1 MNRLL
6 QYVALATL
14 TLAASTAMAGV
25 TFYEGE
31 DFRGQPFAANGTIPD
46 FRAHDFND
54 RAMSLIVEGA
64 PVEVCADINFGG
76 NCQVFKPGRYPALGV
91 WAHDISSVRP
101 AYYGREER
109 GYDQRDRDRR
119 VERDREERPFEYR
132 R

>member
-1 MNRLL
+1 LKRPL
-6 QYVALATL
+6 QYAAFATL
-14 TLAASTAMAGV
+14 TLAVSTAMAGV
-25 TFYEGE
+25 TFYEAEG
-31 DFRGQPFAANGTIPD
+31 FRGQPLTANGTISD
-46 FRAHDFND
+46 FRDYDFND
-54 RAMSLIVEGA
+54 RAMSLVVEGA

-101 AYYGREER
+101 ASYGREER

-119 VERDREERPFEYR
+119 VERDREERQSEYR